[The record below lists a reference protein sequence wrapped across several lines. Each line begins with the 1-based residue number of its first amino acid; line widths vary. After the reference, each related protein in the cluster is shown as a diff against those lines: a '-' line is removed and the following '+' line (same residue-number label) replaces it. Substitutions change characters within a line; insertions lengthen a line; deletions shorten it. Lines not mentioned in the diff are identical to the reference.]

1 MDIHTFPRTAFRA
14 AREAGSATSMHNHD
28 EASDDPIADRL
39 ETAVSRLLDDNAR
52 LREQNQLLEEQVRQL
67 KSERAAFKER
77 NEQARHR
84 VENMIAR
91 LRSMEHSE

>member
-1 MDIHTFPRTAFRA
+1 MDHTPCGEGRLPTGT
-14 AREAGSATSMHNHD
+14 EAMQPNDDSAI
-28 EASDDPIADRL
+28 DPTERL
-39 ETAVSRLLDDNAR
+39 EAAITRLLEEHAA
-52 LREQNQLLEEQVRQL
+52 LREENHLLQEQVRQL
-67 KSERAAFKER
+67 KGERAAFKER

>member
-1 MDIHTFPRTAFRA
+1 MSSED
-14 AREAGSATSMHNHD
+14 SSHD
-28 EASDDPIADRL
+28 PVERL
-39 ETAVSRLLDDNAR
+39 ETAITRLLDEHAA
-52 LREQNQLLEEQVRQL
+52 LREENNLLHEQIRQL

-84 VENMIAR
+84 VETMIAR

>member
-1 MDIHTFPRTAFRA
+1 MQQEDSP
-14 AREAGSATSMHNHD
+14 N
-28 EASDDPIADRL
+28 DPIADRL
-39 ETAVSRLLDDNAR
+39 EAAITQLIEENTG
-52 LREQNQLLEEQVRQL
+52 LREENHLLQEQVRQL
-67 KSERAAFKER
+67 RSERADYKER

>member
-1 MDIHTFPRTAFRA
+1 MQPSED
-14 AREAGSATSMHNHD
+14 SAT
-28 EASDDPIADRL
+28 EPTERL
-39 ETAVSRLLDDNAR
+39 EAAIT
-52 LREQNQLLEEQVRQL
+52 QLLEAHAALREENLLLREQVRQL